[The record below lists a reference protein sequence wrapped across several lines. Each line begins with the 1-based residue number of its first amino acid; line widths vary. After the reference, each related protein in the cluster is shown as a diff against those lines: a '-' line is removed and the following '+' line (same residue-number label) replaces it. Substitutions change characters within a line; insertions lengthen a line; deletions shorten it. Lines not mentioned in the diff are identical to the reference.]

1 MTRKE
6 AIKWLDTDTYIE
18 MCAKAESEG
27 KLIVECLE
35 EANQLAI
42 EALRQQAERDWIPFG
57 GEATNNLLHRIAEYF
72 KEWDG
77 TEPAPTMQMNIDE
90 LRSIVHMHMDSC
102 ILRGEL
108 KEERKNA
115 GWIPCS
121 DPPKESGYYM
131 ACIYDS
137 EVDNYDFRKTWFAH
151 VDDYNMEESE
161 WRELYDY
168 ETVTAWMPL
177 PEPYKGE

>member
-72 KEWDG
+72 REWDG
-77 TEPAPTMQMNIDE
+77 HEPAPTMQVHIDDLRTIAQMNSE
-90 LRSIVHMHMDSC
+90 LC
-102 ILRGEL
+102 ALR
-108 KEERKNA
+108 EERRN
-115 GWIPCS
+115 GRWIPCS
-121 DPPKESGYYM
+121 ERLPDDDGFYLATVLNGLGYTTTQKLLFNGKGWCTDM
-131 ACIYDS
+131 PWEI
-137 EVDNYDFRKTWFAH
+137 
-151 VDDYNMEESE
+151 
-161 WRELYDY
+161 L
-168 ETVTAWMPL
+168 AWMPL
-177 PEPYKGE
+177 PEPYKGVE